1 MAKKKNVNSKK
12 IEITPNYDKKRIFAV
27 VIDWLLG
34 GTLSGLPA
42 VITFAQLTGS
52 SKPVKD
58 LYIFEALGYGKVW
71 TIGVAISC
79 LLIGFIYYVIIPWK
93 VWPGQT
99 LGKKLTNLKIVKL
112 DESIPSFLDY
122 FVRNFMFLFFVEG
135 VATPLSMYIKVL
147 LTTMTRVYMD
157 NYLSWIWNI
166 ITMLSF
172 IMLIYSKR
180 HLAIHD
186 LDTKTKVI
194 SWEGDKNFVQQSN

>member
-1 MAKKKNVNSKK
+1 
-12 IEITPNYDKKRIFAV
+12 
-27 VIDWLLG
+27 
-34 GTLSGLPA
+34 
-42 VITFAQLTGS
+42 
-52 SKPVKD
+52 
-58 LYIFEALGYGKVW
+58 
-71 TIGVAISC
+71 
-79 LLIGFIYYVIIPWK
+79 
-93 VWPGQT
+93 
-99 LGKKLTNLKIVKL
+99 
-112 DESIPSFLDY
+112 
-122 FVRNFMFLFFVEG
+122 MFLFFVEG